1 MLWSHPWRVH
11 SAASLRVSSG
21 VDLRLVLGA
30 HAADQVELGLEVDI
44 VRQLQMLDEA
54 GRLDIVGVRDDEF
67 LVLRG
72 GGDVLAELARAQR
85 PVAERHRHRLALGLA
100 EHQPVAAGE
109 LRRRLGRAL
118 ELVDHLAFGDA
129 DAAERAPGNR
139 SSGTSSSTSTSPMRI
154 SPTKGWLRA

>member
-1 MLWSHPWRVH
+1 M
-11 SAASLRVSSG
+11 
-21 VDLRLVLGA
+21 LGA
-30 HAADQVELGLEVDI
+30 HAAHEVEFGLEVDI

-72 GGDVLAELARAQR
+72 GDDILAEFGGAQR
-85 PVAERHRHRLALGLA
+85 AVAERHGHRLALALA
-100 EHQPVAAGE
+100 EDQAIAAGE

-129 DAAERAPGNR
+129 DAAERHGKRQFRHVEFQLDLADADLADEGMVAGIAALGGIAERQQKP
-139 SSGTSSSTSTSPMRI
+139 
-154 SPTKGWLRA
+154 LVAA